1 VSGTGGNGGSGLV
14 SIRIL
19 GTGWAA

>member
-19 GTGWAA
+19 GTGWEA